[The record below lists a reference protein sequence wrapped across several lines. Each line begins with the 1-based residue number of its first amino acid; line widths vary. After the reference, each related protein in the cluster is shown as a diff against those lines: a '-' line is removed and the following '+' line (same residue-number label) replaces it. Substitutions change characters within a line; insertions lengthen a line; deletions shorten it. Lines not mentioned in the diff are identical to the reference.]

1 MRKWRP
7 DQLDIWCADWA
18 RERRKIFGIE
28 SDKHGVV
35 KLMPWERLGQLR
47 CTLGQVKADHENAG
61 TPTGRG
67 FNQIFPEV
75 YLGLSLEIHCGF
87 TTMCGEWRQVM
98 DAQYVWFEIA
108 PKEKSDFIGITISE
122 YYNVLRMLK
131 AYLSGYLRLDNST
144 LSARA

>member
-1 MRKWRP
+1 MRKWQP

-28 SDKHGVV
+28 SDGHGVV

-47 CTLGQVKADHENAG
+47 CTLGQVKTDHENAG
-61 TPTGRG
+61 TSTG
-67 FNQIFPEV
+67 FVNQRFPEV
-75 YLGLSLEIHCGF
+75 YVGLSLEIHRGF
-87 TTMCGEWRQVM
+87 ATMCGGWRQVM

-108 PKEKSDFIGITISE
+108 PKEKSAFIGITVPD
-122 YYNVLRMLK
+122 YYSALRMLK